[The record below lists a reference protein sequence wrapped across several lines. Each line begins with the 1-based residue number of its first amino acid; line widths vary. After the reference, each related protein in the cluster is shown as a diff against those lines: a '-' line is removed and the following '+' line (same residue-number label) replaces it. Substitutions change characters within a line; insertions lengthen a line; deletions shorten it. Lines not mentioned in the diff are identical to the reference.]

1 MLKTIRNY
9 VLERRDVHR
18 RRRQILE
25 EDDMREPLDACE
37 APPQP
42 AEPQLGERPVPTI
55 WGKLKRYDPAKRY
68 GFVDL
73 SDGSGGAFLHA
84 ASLVDTSVGTLLPG
98 VRIQT
103 R

>member
-1 MLKTIRNY
+1 MLKIIRNF
-9 VLERRDVHR
+9 VLERRDVQR
-18 RRRQILE
+18 RCRQIPEL
-25 EDDMREPLDACE
+25 DDTREPLDASE

-68 GFVDL
+68 GFVEL
-73 SDGSGGAFLHA
+73 SDGSGGAFIHA
-84 ASLVDTSVGTLLPG
+84 TWLVDTRHRTLLPG
-98 VRIQT
+98 VRIGS

>member
-1 MLKTIRNY
+1 MLKTIRNFI
-9 VLERRDVHR
+9 LERRDVHR
-18 RRRQILE
+18 RRRQIPE
-25 EDDMREPLDACE
+25 EDDMREPLDASK

-55 WGKLKRYDPAKRY
+55 WDKLKRYDPAKRY

-84 ASLVDTSVGTLLPG
+84 TSIVDTSGVTLLPG
-98 VRIQT
+98 VRIESQ
-103 R
+103 